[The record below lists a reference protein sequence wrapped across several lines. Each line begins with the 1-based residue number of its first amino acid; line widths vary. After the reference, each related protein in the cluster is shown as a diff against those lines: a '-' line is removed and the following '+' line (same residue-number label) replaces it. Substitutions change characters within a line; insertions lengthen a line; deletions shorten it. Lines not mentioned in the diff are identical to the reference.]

1 MTSPAV
7 LPRRPRGRPSRNGQ
21 DYADT
26 RALLIRS
33 GLEHLTCHGVSAT
46 VIDDVLKQVNVPKG
60 SFYHYFA
67 SKEAF
72 VEAVIDA
79 YAEYFDRKLS
89 RVLGDTTLAP
99 LARLRAFVD
108 EACEGVARHD
118 FMRGCLVGNLGQ
130 EVCSL
135 PPAMRE
141 RLEAI
146 FGDWE
151 RHLAGCLEAAAV
163 AGEIAPT
170 APFALLAHTFWVG
183 WEGAVLRAR
192 LARSTLPMT
201 RFLDL
206 FLQALPR
213 A

>member
-1 MTSPAV
+1 MPSTHV
-7 LPRRPRGRPSRNGQ
+7 LPRRPRGRPSRSGQ

-26 RALLIRS
+26 KTMLIRS
-33 GLEHLTCHGVSAT
+33 GLAHLTRHGVSAT
-46 VIDDVLKQVNVPKG
+46 VIDDVLKQAGVPKG

-67 SKEAF
+67 SKDAF
-72 VEAVIDA
+72 VGAVIDA
-79 YAEYFDRKLS
+79 YADYFDRKLA
-89 RVLGDTTLAP
+89 RLLGDERRAP
-99 LARLRAFVD
+99 LARLQAFVD
-108 EACEGVARHD
+108 EACDGVVRYD
-118 FMRGCLVGNLGQ
+118 YMCGCLVGNLGQ

-146 FGDWE
+146 FSDWE
-151 RHLAGCLEAAAV
+151 RHLARCLEAAAA
-163 AGEIAPT
+163 AGEISPQV
-170 APFALLAHTFWVG
+170 PFAIFAHTFWVG

-201 RFLDL
+201 RFLAL